1 MGRAKG
7 TNEEITQVLFASVRR
22 CPTRPDGPFWY
33 QAVSVRRVLLQRLL
47 CQEADGVGCRPRR
60 PRGFLTD
67 RWPSTCCV
75 DTPRATLAI
84 GIVIMQFVPDAR
96 AAEQAAQ

>member
-1 MGRAKG
+1 
-7 TNEEITQVLFASVRR
+7 
-22 CPTRPDGPFWY
+22 
-33 QAVSVRRVLLQRLL
+33 
-47 CQEADGVGCRPRR
+47 VGCRPRR